1 MFHNICL
8 NVRQGFLIPKKK
20 KRTATGCKFPLGDMK
35 INVYTGSSRKVQH
48 CIGGMVKIYLSE
60 VVIIYLVLV
69 LLILV
74 DLALALQIY
83 QLY

>member
-1 MFHNICL
+1 
-8 NVRQGFLIPKKK
+8 
-20 KRTATGCKFPLGDMK
+20 MK